1 MTPRFVARNS
11 PELGDDAAVV
21 TRGENNM
28 VLLDAVGRWDADTD
42 TVGADRNETLV
53 FVHFSAKGASIS
65 IISVA
70 IM

>member
-1 MTPRFVARNS
+1 MAN
-11 PELGDDAAVV
+11 AVS
-21 TRGENNM
+21 RIIIR
-28 VLLDAVGRWDADTD
+28 LDYYI